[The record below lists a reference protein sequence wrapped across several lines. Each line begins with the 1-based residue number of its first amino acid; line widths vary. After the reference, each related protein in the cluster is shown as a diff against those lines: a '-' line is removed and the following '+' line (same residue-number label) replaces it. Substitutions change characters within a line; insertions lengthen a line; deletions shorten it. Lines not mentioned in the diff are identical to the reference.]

1 MTDRNGTADALAD
14 AGSTVD
20 SDTDPSAGTDAD
32 SDANA
37 DPDPDIKAEAETA
50 VELRGVRRT
59 YHLGEPV
66 HALAGVSLA
75 IPSGSY
81 TAVMG
86 PSGSGKSTLMNLVG
100 CLDTPSGGIVKVGGE
115 DVAALSEDGKATLR
129 GEQVGFVFQ
138 TFNLMPRLTAS
149 ENVALPMVFRDRSR
163 EERIERAK
171 HLLTQ
176 VGLGDRLDHQPTELS
191 GGQRQ
196 RVAIAR
202 ALANDPEII
211 LADEPTG
218 NLDTDTGG
226 EILGLFEELHDAGNT
241 ILLVTHERPVAEHA
255 DRIVHL
261 RDGRIESV
269 EAIEHPRRTSGT
281 ATAADTATAIDT
293 DTQVEAEAGSGSTD
307 GWNTAD
313 STASENG
320 DDGGDGIE
328 DGTGNGAGGT
338 EAGNGEGTFVFDAE
352 SKHATDDSERADS
365 EPDTCGGR

>member
-1 MTDRNGTADALAD
+1 MTDRNAANALAD
-14 AGSTVD
+14 DPTVGSD
-20 SDTDPSAGTDAD
+20 ADPSAGIDAD
-32 SDANA
+32 ADANA
-37 DPDPDIKAEAETA
+37 DPDPEAETA

-100 CLDTPSGGIVKVGGE
+100 CLDTPSGGIVEVGGE

-293 DTQVEAEAGSGSTD
+293 DTDTQVEAEAGSGSTA

-338 EAGNGEGTFVFDAE
+338 EAGNGEGTFVFNAE
-352 SKHATDDSERADS
+352 SEHATDDSERADS